1 VRFGVL
7 GPLAVWTADGT
18 PVPVPEAKV
27 RTLLAALLA
36 REGEPV
42 SADRL
47 LLDLWGDTLPANP
60 LGALQ
65 TKVSRL
71 RRAIAPEPV
80 ESGPAGY
87 RLRAEVDA
95 TEFASLLSAAQDAP
109 PRPRADLL
117 TRALALWRGQ
127 PFAEFADEDF
137 ARPLAHRL
145 AEQRLVAEELIA
157 ETRLALGEVSAAL
170 TGLAELT
177 EQHPLRERL
186 RAAHL
191 RALYLAGRQAEALSG
206 YADLRRRLAEEL
218 GTDPGPELT
227 ALHESMLRQDP
238 GLRVAARP
246 RTNLPAALT
255 DLIGREHTVRTVRGL
270 LERHRL
276 VTLTGPGGVGKTS
289 LALAAA
295 EDATPDGVWLVDLA
309 AHPGTPA
316 STAAEVAES
325 VARVLHVREDA
336 GGGLP
341 AHLATALRDQHL
353 LLVLDNCEHVL
364 APVADLVTG
373 LLRAAPGLRVL
384 ATSREPLGVPGERLE
399 AVPPLAPADAVRL
412 LTARAEAAGA
422 DLSTADPDTLTALC
436 LRLDG
441 LPLALELAAPRLRL
455 LGAPDVLSRVD
466 DRFRLL
472 TTGGRIAPPRQRT
485 LRAVIDWSWELLTE
499 PERILLRRLAVHTEG
514 STLAAAETVSADALL
529 PAEDVLDVLSRLV
542 DRSLVVVGEGPRYRL
557 LESIGAYASTRLTE
571 AAELADLQARHLDY
585 YLDLAERAHLRDAEA
600 RDWLPRL
607 DRESANLRHALDAAV
622 TTADLDRALRL
633 ARALVW
639 YWFLRGRLSE
649 AERQLH
655 RALSLPGEHPL
666 RDPVAAWLT
675 GFVLLRRGG
684 TDAAARQSATEQST
698 VDPEAAWFL
707 GVCLYLTGGDLAASA
722 SRLSEL
728 STVDPWLRAARLAI
742 VAFQSI
748 MRGELDTAHRQATES
763 LTLFDSL
770 GDAWGRAQASQALAA
785 LAEITDDYPRAVEL
799 RTAALDLAQQH
810 QLWLDVADQLTGLA
824 RLDLLSGNHSLAES
838 RHRQAR
844 RLAAEH
850 GYQAGVVHADL
861 GLALGAR
868 RTGDLAAA
876 ETLLHQILAWHEQV
890 HYSPGVALA
899 TAELGFV
906 AELRGHAE
914 EALSWHT
921 KSLATAEAGGD
932 PRSVALAQEGL
943 AGAYSL
949 AGDHNRA
956 ATLLAEAAAKRAAVG
971 APLPP
976 AERADVDRV
985 TARLAG
991 LAEDEWELHR

>member
-7 GPLAVWTADGT
+7 GPLAVWTAAGAS
-18 PVPVPEAKV
+18 VAVPEAKV
-27 RTLLAALLA
+27 RVLLAALLA

-47 LLDLWGDTLPANP
+47 LLDLWGDDLPANP

-71 RRAIAPEPV
+71 RRAIGPELV

-95 TEFASLLSAAQDAP
+95 AEFARLLSSAQDAP
-109 PRPRADLL
+109 SRARADLL
-117 TRALALWRGQ
+117 TRALKLWRG
-127 PFAEFADEDF
+127 PAFAEFADEDF
-137 ARPLAHRL
+137 ARPVGHRL
-145 AEQRLVAEELIA
+145 AEQRLVAAELLA
-157 ETRLALGEVSAAL
+157 ETRLALGDASAAL
-170 TGLAELT
+170 AGLAELVET
-177 EQHPLRERL
+177 HPLRERL
-186 RAAHL
+186 RAAQL
-191 RALYLAGRQAEALSG
+191 RALYLSGQQAQALSG
-206 YADLRRRLAEEL
+206 YAELRRRLVDEL
-218 GTDPGPELT
+218 GADPGPDLT

-255 DLIGREHTVRTVRGL
+255 DLIGREHAIRTVRGL
-270 LERHRL
+270 LAAHRL

-295 EDATPDGVWLVDLA
+295 EDTTGFPDGIWLVDLA
-309 AHPGTPA
+309 AETGTPA
-316 STAAEVAES
+316 ADVAET
-325 VARVLHVREDA
+325 VAQVLQVHEDA
-336 GGGLP
+336 AGGLRT
-341 AHLATALRDQHL
+341 HLAAALRDQRL

-364 APVADLVTG
+364 TPVADLVAH

-422 DLSTADPDTLTALC
+422 DLSTADPDTLAALC

-441 LPLALELAAPRLRL
+441 LPLALELAAARLRL
-455 LGAPDVLSRVD
+455 LDPPSLLSRVD

-472 TTGGRIAPPRQRT
+472 TTGGRLAPPRQRT
-485 LRAVIDWSWELLTE
+485 LRAVIDWSWDLLTE
-499 PERILLRRLAVHTEG
+499 PERILLRRLAVHGEG
-514 STLAAAETVSADALL
+514 STLTAAETVSADESL

-542 DRSLVVVGEGPRYRL
+542 DRSLVVVAEGPRYRL
-557 LESIGAYASTRLTE
+557 LESIGDYARTRLTE
-571 AAELADLQARHLDY
+571 AGEQADLQARHLDH
-585 YLDLAERAHLRDAEA
+585 YLDLAAQARLRDGAA

-607 DRESANLRHALDAAV
+607 DRESANLRHAMDTAV
-622 TTADLDRALRL
+622 GTADLDRALRL
-633 ARALVW
+633 VHALGW

-649 AERQLH
+649 AERQLE

-666 RDPVAAWLT
+666 RDPVSAWLT

-684 TDAAARQSATEQST
+684 TDATARRAATRQSTMES
-698 VDPEAAWFL
+698 EASWFL
-707 GVCLYLTGGDLAASA
+707 GLCLFVTGGDLAASA
-722 SRLSEL
+722 TRLSAV
-728 STVDPWLRAARLAI
+728 STQEPWLRAAGQAI
-742 VAFQSI
+742 TAFQHI
-748 MRGELDTAHRQATES
+748 TRGELAAARGQAAEA
-763 LTLFDSL
+763 LTVFDAL
-770 GDAWGRAQASQALAA
+770 GDAWGRSQASHVLAS
-785 LAEITDDYPRAVEL
+785 LAEITGDYARAVAL

-824 RLDLLSGNHSLAES
+824 RLDLLSGNHALAES

-850 GYQAGVVHADL
+850 GYQAGIVHADL

-868 RTGDLAAA
+868 RTGDLATA
-876 ETLLHQILAWHEQV
+876 ETLLHQILSWHENV
-890 HYSPGVALA
+890 HYAPGVALA
-899 TAELGFV
+899 TAELGFID
-906 AELRGHAE
+906 ELRGHAE
-914 EALSWHT
+914 DALRWHT
-921 KSLATAEAGGD
+921 KSLATAETIGD
-932 PRSVALAQEGL
+932 PRAVALAQEGL
-943 AGAYSL
+943 AGAHSL
-949 AGDHNRA
+949 AGEHDQA
-956 ATLLAEAAAKRAAVG
+956 AALLAEATAKRAAAG

-976 AERADVDRV
+976 AERADVNRI
-985 TARLAG
+985 TARLT
-991 LAEDEWELHR
+991 